1 MSRPHP
7 NDDLPPPACGPTRA
21 ALDEVFDGTRPLADL
36 TADPHLAGC
45 AACRGRLREAR
56 VLLAALAVS
65 PAPVTVPSRFAG
77 DVLRAV
83 RAERR
88 ERRRRR
94 AVASVGGG
102 LAVAAAVMVAVWAW
116 NRSGSG
122 PVVAEQTPPFAGSDP
137 VPALRPV
144 RVSAE
149 LAKAGDALRE
159 SSRPLAEPAAAA
171 PKALATLAGA
181 MTPPAV
187 GPVAEDAAP
196 VGASLAELP
205 GAARAGLEPLTG
217 TTQKAFNRLLRDV
230 GVFQASARPKS

>member
-7 NDDLPPPACGPTRA
+7 NDDLPLPACGPTRVV
-21 ALDEVFDGTRPLADL
+21 LDEVLDGARPPADL
-36 TADPHLAGC
+36 AADPHLVGC

-56 VLLAALAVS
+56 VLLAALAVP
-65 PAPVTVPSRFAG
+65 PAPVAVPSRFAG

-83 RAERR
+83 RADRR

-94 AVASVGGG
+94 VFASVGGG
-102 LAVAAAVMVAVWAW
+102 LAVAAVLVAVWAW
-116 NRSGSG
+116 GRPASG
-122 PVVAEQTPPFAGSDP
+122 PVVVEQTPPVAGSDP
-137 VPALRPV
+137 VPSPRPA

-149 LAKAGDALRE
+149 LVKAGDALRE
-159 SSRPLAEPAAAA
+159 SSRPLVEPAAAA

-187 GPVAEDAAP
+187 GPVVEDAAP
-196 VGASLAELP
+196 VGVSLAELP
-205 GAARAGLEPLTG
+205 GAARTGLEPLTG